1 MTTLEIIQLIIISLV
16 ALVAVIWFII
26 KAIKNKWFSKMYK
39 AIKEGVRE
47 AEATDLKG
55 KEKLEFALKYVEAFC
70 DTEGIPFSFVKN
82 LVIKA
87 IEKLVEGYNNIKK
100 GK

>member
-1 MTTLEIIQLIIISLV
+1 MSTLELIQLIIIFLV
-16 ALVAVIWFII
+16 AVIAVIWFIVN
-26 KAIKNKWFSKMYK
+26 AIKNKWFSKIYK

-47 AEATDLKG
+47 AEKTDLKG
-55 KEKLEFALKYVEAFC
+55 KEKLNFALKYIENFC
-70 DTEGIPFSFVKN
+70 DKEGIPFSFVKN
-82 LVIKA
+82 LVVKA